1 MNLELINYKEY
12 KEQIPQK
19 GAHILAQQTEDKIL
33 VYQAFNHYIADFA
46 VHNQFFGGA
55 NYSYTRMS
63 WIKPN
68 FLWMMYRCGWAEKP
82 NQERVLA
89 MWIKKTDF
97 DKVMEQAAYS
107 SYQEN
112 IYQSHENW
120 KKALSEKPVRL
131 QWDPDHD
138 IYGDKQERRAVQLG
152 LKGEILQDFGKNMVT
167 EIIDVTDFVK
177 EQKAFIDNKELS
189 KLLVPQESIYIPQ
202 SQELVKKMGITIG

>member
-12 KEQIPQK
+12 KEKIPQK
-19 GAHILAQQTEDKIL
+19 GAHILSQQTEDKIL

-46 VHNQFFGGA
+46 IHNQFFGGA
-55 NYSYTRMS
+55 NYSYSRMS

-68 FLWMMYRCGWAEKP
+68 FLWMMYRCGWAAKE

-107 SYQEN
+107 SYQEH

-120 KKALSEKPVRL
+120 KKALAEKPVRL

-138 IYGDKQERRAVQLG
+138 TYGDKQERRAVQLG

-202 SQELVKKMGITIG
+202 SQELVKKMGITID